1 MNQLLNQ
8 LDKYQLITVIETLTH
23 QLGIRLQADRD
34 PGDNK
39 PTIRAFHPFGTF
51 ILPGTFTVLNLN
63 AMPRLTYRVSC
74 LATLLHRLEFEVEAD
89 SAEQA
94 IDFCAQRYSDT
105 NDNIKPIDDEF
116 IDTKKEDSWTA
127 HPLRANS

>member
-8 LDKYQLITVIETLTH
+8 LDKSQLITLIETLTN
-23 QLGIRLQADRD
+23 QLGIRLQADLD

-39 PTIRAFHPFGTF
+39 PTVFASDAA
-51 ILPGTFTVLNLN
+51 GTFTVLNLP

-74 LATLLHRLEFEVEAD
+74 VATLLTRLEFEVEAD
-89 SAEQA
+89 SPQQA

-105 NDNIKPIDDEF
+105 NDNIEPIRDEF
-116 IDTKKEDSWTA
+116 IETEREDGWSA
-127 HPLRANS
+127 HPIG